1 MLAVQKAQNE
11 VCIATS
17 DPCPIICLEEY
28 EKEVQKLKRQFQ
40 AQQAPFIE
48 ARDKVQGLS

>member
-1 MLAVQKAQNE
+1 M
-11 VCIATS
+11 S
-17 DPCPIICLEEY
+17 DWEDRSPVICFEEY

-48 ARDKVQGLS
+48 ARDKVRRVLVDI